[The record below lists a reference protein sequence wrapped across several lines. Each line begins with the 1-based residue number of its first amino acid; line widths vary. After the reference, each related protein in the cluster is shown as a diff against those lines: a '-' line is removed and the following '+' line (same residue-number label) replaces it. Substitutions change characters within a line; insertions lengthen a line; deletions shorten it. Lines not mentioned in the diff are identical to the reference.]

1 MRTPCTHMG
10 SYIGQILLINLVICN
25 DVKQFGFSSNFWP
38 DDDGDDGDDDCGC
51 LTLAN

>member
-1 MRTPCTHMG
+1 MG

-25 DVKQFGFSSNFWP
+25 DIKQFGFSSNFWP
-38 DDDGDDGDDDCGC
+38 VDDGDDGDDDCGC